1 MKLIL
6 FEILLIASISCTF
19 PPKMPKGKNIEV
31 AIELDSTISSHEQ
44 WVYIHHYVGNDH
56 IIEDSAFIKKGQK
69 KIVLYAYT
77 PQENSFSILFSKK
90 GPIDMYL
97 ILAPNS
103 HVETSISENDGWRA
117 SKIIKGS
124 PSTNEYVSNCNI
136 QSSLYSKKRDLCA
149 QLSMPKL
156 SNEKSESIT
165 KQIKR
170 MDMQIDSIEMN
181 TIIKS
186 FSPRNVEGSLRYFK
200 EKVSRDSLISLYNL
214 ATRRFPDDKS
224 IKRILHPVKVPP
236 ETEESKRIDEH
247 ISHIIQT
254 RIKDEAKFKQENRN
268 VRHREITEISL
279 LSDKGEKVAISKLKG
294 RYILI
299 DFWASWCIP
308 CLEELPYIRQAK
320 KAFGDQL
327 TICMISMDKNHNVWI
342 KTISS
347 NKLDGLMNLSVMNE
361 KGNMDE
367 KVEGLN
373 IKTIPYNFLLDENHK
388 VIATNLHK
396 KDLLEKLDQ
405 LIKQ

>member
-6 FEILLIASISCTF
+6 LEILLLTNISCSF
-19 PPKMPKGKNIEV
+19 PSQMPKGKNIE
-31 AIELDSTISSHEQ
+31 ITIKLDSITSSHEQ
-44 WVYIHHYVGNDH
+44 WVYIHHYVGNEH
-56 IIEDSAFIKKGQK
+56 LIEDSAYIKKGQK
-69 KIVLYAYT
+69 KVILYAHT
-77 PQENSFSILFSKK
+77 PQEEHFIILFSKK
-90 GPIDMYL
+90 GPINMYL
-97 ILAPNS
+97 PFAPNEHIEIDILKTS
-103 HVETSISENDGWRA
+103 GFHAET
-117 SKIIKGS
+117 KIKGS
-124 PSTNEYVSNCNI
+124 PSANEKKNKIEHEVILNA
-136 QSSLYSKKRDLCA
+136 KKRDLHA
-149 QLSMPKL
+149 QLSMPEL
-156 SNEKSESIT
+156 SDKEIKSISE
-165 KQIKR
+165 QIKKVN
-170 MDMQIDSIEMN
+170 MQIDSIEMN

-224 IKRILHPVKVPP
+224 IKRILHPVQVPP

-254 RIKDEAKFKQENRN
+254 RIKEEVKFKQENKN
-268 VRHREITEISL
+268 VKHRKITEISL

-294 RYILI
+294 KYILI

-308 CLEELPYIRQAK
+308 CLEELPYVRQAK
-320 KAFGDQL
+320 KAFGNQL
-327 TICMISMDKNHNVWI
+327 TVCTISMDKNHDVWI
-342 KTISS
+342 KAISDY
-347 NKLDGLMNLSVMNE
+347 NLNDLINLSVMDK

-367 KVEGLN
+367 KAEGLN

-405 LIKQ
+405 LIK